1 MNDLSNKAISGVF
14 WRLAER
20 IGAKSVSFIVSII
33 LARILTPSDF
43 GTISLIMVFMNIMQ
57 VFVDS
62 GIGSALVQKKDVDEL
77 DYSTVFLFNMFMCS
91 VLYILI
97 FLLAPSIAQFF
108 GNWSLAVYI
117 RVLGLGL
124 LISGITNIQQSYVTR
139 ELKFRVFFLSTLVG
153 SVCGAVV
160 GVLMAV
166 LGFGVWALIG
176 QTLINQL
183 INCIVL
189 LNVIKMKLNIKFS
202 FYRLKFLFS
211 FGWKLLVST
220 LLDTIYNNIRQLIIG
235 KMYSPSD
242 LAYFNRGD
250 AMPQLIISSIVT
262 SIDSVLFSTMSK
274 YQDDVVR
281 VKQMTKRA
289 MGLTTYIIWPLMIGL
304 LVVAN
309 PLVRILLTDKWLP
322 AVPFLQIFAIAYA
335 FWPLHTAN
343 LNAIKAV
350 GRSDIFLRIE
360 VIKKIFGISILLLSL
375 PFGIMGMAWSLLVMS
390 IAAVYINSVP
400 TKRLID
406 YGFMEQ
412 IRDILPSFVRSII
425 MGVCIYPL
433 YLLSFPIGVVLM
445 LQIIIGALI
454 YVALSFFEKD
464 KNFVYILSYVKKK
477 RSR

>member
-1 MNDLSNKAISGVF
+1 
-14 WRLAER
+14 
-20 IGAKSVSFIVSII
+20 
-33 LARILTPSDF
+33 
-43 GTISLIMVFMNIMQ
+43 
-57 VFVDS
+57 
-62 GIGSALVQKKDVDEL
+62 
-77 DYSTVFLFNMFMCS
+77 
-91 VLYILI
+91 
-97 FLLAPSIAQFF
+97 
-108 GNWSLAVYI
+108 
-117 RVLGLGL
+117 
-124 LISGITNIQQSYVTR
+124 
-139 ELKFRVFFLSTLVG
+139 
-153 SVCGAVV
+153 
-160 GVLMAV
+160 
-166 LGFGVWALIG
+166 
-176 QTLINQL
+176 
-183 INCIVL
+183 
-189 LNVIKMKLNIKFS
+189 
-202 FYRLKFLFS
+202 
-211 FGWKLLVST
+211 
-220 LLDTIYNNIRQLIIG
+220 
-235 KMYSPSD
+235 
-242 LAYFNRGD
+242 
-250 AMPQLIISSIVT
+250 MPQLIISSIVT